1 MKRSNYET
9 LKAWRERS
17 VAKYQARPRKASE
30 TPQDSPQR
38 ARKAEADSYYRQQ
51 RDMRLVRAGGR
62 CEYQVNPD
70 MVTTRCTRSATQTHH
85 VVRRSHKL
93 DHGVENLLAL
103 CARCHA
109 VIHAN
114 PGWAKMRGYIRTDW
128 QQIDS
133 NGG

>member
-17 VAKYQARPRKASE
+17 VAKYQARQRKSSE

-51 RDMRLVRAGGR
+51 RDMRLVRARGQ
-62 CEYQVNPD
+62 CEVLVNPD
-70 MVTTRCTRSATQTHH
+70 MPTSRCTRVATQTHH
-85 VVRRSHKL
+85 VVRRSHRL
-93 DHGVENLLAL
+93 DHGVDNLLAC

-109 VIHAN
+109 DIHAN
-114 PGWAKMRGYIRTDW
+114 VEWAKARGYIKTDW